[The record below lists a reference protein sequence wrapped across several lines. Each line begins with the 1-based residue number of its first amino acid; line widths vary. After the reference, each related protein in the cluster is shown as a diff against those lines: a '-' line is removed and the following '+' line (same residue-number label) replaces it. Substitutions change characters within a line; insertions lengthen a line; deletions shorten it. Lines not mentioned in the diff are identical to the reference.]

1 MDGVEY
7 GVTPDRTRAL
17 VRVDAEMD
25 AAQLEELIARLRDC
39 RAVMAPKR
47 LAVMFPGSRISIGN
61 GVHVQADPAGLLVA
75 VNDLGLGWVGA
86 RVSVEG
92 MRALIPLAARRV
104 RRSLSGTGR
113 LADQVAPPPQ

>member
-1 MDGVEY
+1 MNMEY

-39 RAVMAPKR
+39 RAAMAPKR

-75 VNDLGLGWVGA
+75 VNDLGIGWIGA
-86 RVSVEG
+86 RISVEG
-92 MRALIPLAARRV
+92 MRALMPRLSQRAVSQRAKGPSRASARR
-104 RRSLSGTGR
+104 TK
-113 LADQVAPPPQ
+113 A